1 MRKTSTKETC
11 PLQTLKTRQQNTH
24 NLVTMSDS
32 DSDSGS
38 DIELTLSANALA
50 ALAEFKL
57 EEQQRQEEF
66 QKLHDETNEE
76 YQRKRRE
83 EGMALF
89 KEDWQLSQF
98 WYSDSTAD
106 MLADALLDGANE
118 DTVIAVVS
126 APSVFAAIQKK
137 PASEIPTKHIY
148 LFEYDKRFELLAGK
162 EHFAFYDYKDPLEF
176 DSPIRGKVDRLL
188 IDPPFLNE
196 DCQTKSSITAKALL
210 VPESER
216 SANQDSRLISCTGE
230 RMHEVIF
237 RLYPTTKITS
247 FIPEH
252 ANGLSN
258 EFKCYAN
265 FEWKGWSFE
274 N

>member
-1 MRKTSTKETC
+1 
-11 PLQTLKTRQQNTH
+11 
-24 NLVTMSDS
+24 MSDS

-76 YQRKRRE
+76 YQRKKRE

-137 PASEIPTKHIY
+137 PASELPTKHIY

-162 EHFAFYDYKDPLEF
+162 EHFAFYDYNDPLEF

-216 SANQDSRLISCTGE
+216 SANQASRLISCTGE

-237 RLYPTTKITS
+237 RLYPTSKITS